1 MDPNSPSCFL
11 YMSTDIPP
19 AMTIAEY
26 RRNRRRPRSRRGWFG
41 LRRRYGVRFDSYAS
55 LFDAVPAAAG

>member
-1 MDPNSPSCFL
+1 MDTTAPNCFL

-26 RRNRRRPRSRRGWFG
+26 RRKRTRPRRGWLW
-41 LRRRYGVRFDSYAS
+41 LRRR
-55 LFDAVPAAAG
+55 